1 MLPSDL
7 PPGTL
12 ICRIQSKDVQVFL
25 WLLWVSAHE
34 AISVLMQVIDQ
45 IPIEAVFCDDV
56 NGACEDQ
63 KVMCKNGEQKEA
75 VML

>member
-7 PPGTL
+7 PPCTL
-12 ICRIQSKDVQVFL
+12 ICRIQSEDVQVFL

-45 IPIEAVFCDDV
+45 IPIEAVFRDDV
-56 NGACEDQ
+56 NGACEDPTQ
-63 KVMCKNGEQKEA
+63 SCVKMENKKKP
-75 VML
+75 